1 MASTV
6 SLAELADLAVG
17 SPQAGCVDFTALHRL
32 LRALLAQLQLQEVRV
47 VGGPTQQQQRE
58 GNPAGPSPLPAHLSR
73 PPTADK
79 SPGGLEE
86 RVHGLERRLG
96 VLDALPD
103 LPELLDGSKRGGGG
117 GGIGGGGIG
126 GIGGG
131 GGRPGPVRD
140 MWQLLQINKRLEA
153 NETAVSKAMSLLQ
166 ELLDDINSLKS
177 AKEVMLENI
186 RNLRDQQESI
196 NANELKERM
205 VAVEA
210 YKTRID
216 ELDRNLREQQNKL
229 GLLPSPEEFRNCITY
244 KFLQETLIP
253 KGGTLQEAHATE
265 IQAQHKEA
273 AQALRVI
280 GQLPRLHGALEIR
293 VEALEADLQ
302 SVPNKSEM
310 EALKRQLEDLASK
323 NIPDNLLQQLKALA
337 EDLGKLNGEK
347 AKDAEAL
354 RLLQA
359 ALRQLQADCE
369 RLDSTTAL
377 LEEDKAQKQRH
388 VNRLFEL
395 VEQLEEKKAD
405 KQRVEMEIDVKADK
419 LALDGKVSRAQF
431 DETAERL
438 GAMVQE
444 LLSKLALH
452 EHDWVKTLERLT
464 QEMDSK
470 LDRMDL
476 DPLKKQLED
485 RWRAFKKHLQEGPR
499 IEADDA
505 AAFRKQLV
513 ARFNCLSCDRPVDL
527 MPGPHMI
534 TLPATQGFPP
544 SRSVRPYTVYDVG
557 HIRHNAKSEKELAEY
572 AYWASARPCGGSHTM
587 TYTARRFNKAQNL
600 NQMYLSQ
607 SVEKQQPYTKEGVD
621 IMGLNGQIYKGRAS
635 GRLPDLQP
643 AQPTE
648 DFPTAI
654 DPSVCLP
661 IEEDASVQMAYR
673 GSRSTVQWR
682 NSGGAEVRAVPTR
695 PQSARLPTR
704 ARAVSARPSVRER
717 PTTSLGRLSG
727 ERQASAATLLMQ
739 PSATAAAT
747 SSLAQHRQQQQW
759 QHQVDGAS
767 IAVSIPAAPA
777 EPPGSPDTLQQQQQQ
792 LVKFLNAKGSACLC
806 ARKPQSVIARQRPNE
821 KG

>member
-32 LRALLAQLQLQEVRV
+32 LRALLAQLHLQEVRV
-47 VGGPTQQQQRE
+47 GEPLLRVPPQDGGPTQQRQQRE
-58 GNPAGPSPLPAHLSR
+58 GNPAGSTPLPAQPSSK
-73 PPTADK
+73 T
-79 SPGGLEE
+79 PGALEE
-86 RVHGLERRLG
+86 RVHGLERRLD

-117 GGIGGGGIG
+117 GGGGGGIG
-126 GIGGG
+126 GGGAASG

-205 VAVEA
+205 AAVEA

-265 IQAQHKEA
+265 IQPQHKEA

-405 KQRVEMEIDVKADK
+405 KQHVEMEIDVKADK

-527 MPGPHMI
+527 MPGPHII

-600 NQMYLSQ
+600 NQVYLSQ
-607 SVEKQQPYTKEGVD
+607 SVDKQQAYTKKGVD

-648 DFPTAI
+648 DFTTVE
-654 DPSVCLP
+654 D
-661 IEEDASVQMAYR
+661 DASVQMAYR
-673 GSRSTVQWR
+673 GSRSTVQRR

-695 PQSARLPTR
+695 PQSARLPPR
-704 ARAVSARPSVRER
+704 ARAVSARPSARER

-739 PSATAAAT
+739 PAATTAAAT
-747 SSLAQHRQQQQW
+747 SSLAQHRQQQQD
-759 QHQVDGAS
+759 HQVDGAS

-777 EPPGSPDTLQQQQQQ
+777 EPPGSPDTLQQQQ
-792 LVKFLNAKGSACLC
+792 LV
-806 ARKPQSVIARQRPNE
+806 
-821 KG
+821 